1 MNASANSP
9 RDPAEHGQTPHL
21 VAPVCDRCG
30 AILGTRPVA
39 YDEIVVCE
47 ADESC
52 WLSVQ
57 FQTVLA
63 FDGRH
68 STGLTTETL
77 PSHIGPPATRHR

>member
-1 MNASANSP
+1 MNASADSP
-9 RDPAEHGQTPHL
+9 RDQAEHGQTAHL

-30 AILGTRPVA
+30 AILGTRLVA
-39 YDEIVVCE
+39 YDEILVCE
-47 ADESC
+47 VDESC

-68 STGLTTETL
+68 STGLTTESL